1 MKRAAVIILFVFT
14 IGLIMSSCS
23 REVCP
28 AMSDVP
34 EDDSIVLQA

>member
-1 MKRAAVIILFVFT
+1 MKRAAVVILFVFT

-28 AMSDVP
+28 AMSEVS
-34 EDDSIVLQA
+34 EDISEVMQA